1 MALTLGKC
9 LLRSCRE
16 KAGLTQAQLSDRL
29 LSELGLSVSPQLVS
43 LYENN
48 RRPIP
53 PVTMRGIS
61 IILNCTEADLYE
73 WPR

>member
-9 LLRSCRE
+9 LLRIQRE
-16 KAGLTQAQLSDRL
+16 KAGLTQAQLSDQL
-29 LSELGLSVSPQLVS
+29 MQKLGVSASPQLLS

-48 RRPIP
+48 HRPMP
-53 PVTMRGIS
+53 PLTMRAVC
-61 IILNCTEADLYE
+61 IILGCTEADLYE

>member
-16 KAGLTQAQLSDRL
+16 AAGITQADLSDRL
-29 LSELGLSVSPQLVS
+29 HKVLGLSVSPQLIS

-48 RRPIP
+48 RRPMP
-53 PVTMRGIS
+53 PLNMRGVC
-61 IILNCTEADLYE
+61 IILGCTEADLYE